1 MYGVGMT
8 TNIKDTLYAS
18 HNLSVEPDTSRGR
31 SIVVFAVNDYGTES
45 IATMV
50 MEDFIKA
57 VETELNGVFIF
68 RDSYPEITESRGNIV
83 IDGNSSWPVGLA
95 HKNLEGIRSDAL
107 ANLALAEYL
116 EANPEVDQKQVDTLT
131 DLIRTSTGTRSGSLA
146 DDGAAAVARELIASG
161 KITVKTED

>member
-1 MYGVGMT
+1 MYGVRMT
-8 TNIKDTLYAS
+8 TQISDA
-18 HNLSVEPDTSRGR
+18 VESRDIHALTSLNSGER
-31 SIVVFAVNDYGTES
+31 VEFKVFDFGTVAVAEMLTS
-45 IATMV
+45 
-50 MEDFIKA
+50 DFVKA

-68 RDSYPEITESRGNIV
+68 RDSYPEITEADGHIV
-83 IDGNSSWPVGLA
+83 INGNSSWPVGTA
-95 HKNLEGIRSDAL
+95 HKNLEGIRSDAV

-131 DLIRTSTGTRSGSLA
+131 ELIRESTGTSSGSLA